1 MGRGSTTMGSLRVV
15 AVACLCVAVAAAVQ
29 FGPYFVRMMKVYQ
42 EGPSIG
48 AALHS
53 RVVRNDR
60 ELYGITYTFLYEDT
74 DDAGQ
79 VRYHL
84 VSTEGGNIPLVLTCE
99 FRWVD
104 NFSFFHYRPAGWNYV
119 CSNSEEWLRAYDAWE
134 LSPGYDGPRRHLFD
148 GRPGP

>member
-15 AVACLCVAVAAAVQ
+15 AVALLCVAVAAAVQ
-29 FGPYFVRMMKVYQ
+29 FGPYFVKMMKVYQ

-48 AALHS
+48 AALNS

-79 VRYHL
+79 VRYHF
-84 VSTEGGNIPLVLTCE
+84 VSDNGGNIPLVLTCE

-119 CSNSEEWLRAYDAWE
+119 RSNSEEWSRAYEAWRS
-134 LSPGYDGPRRHLFD
+134 SPGYDGPIR
-148 GRPGP
+148 

>member
-15 AVACLCVAVAAAVQ
+15 AVALLCVAVAAAVQ

-48 AALHS
+48 AALNS

-74 DDAGQ
+74 DEAGR
-79 VRYHL
+79 VRYHF
-84 VSTEGGNIPLVLTCE
+84 VSDKGAVPLVLTCE
-99 FRWVD
+99 FHWFGRWGIFD
-104 NFSFFHYRPAGWNYV
+104 RRDAGWNYIR
-119 CSNSEEWLRAYDAWE
+119 SNSEEWLHAYNAWE

-148 GRPGP
+148 RQP